1 MNISRFWQPLKKT
14 SYIGMVAIATTLSI
28 SLLNCTPSTPAP
40 SNLST
45 NYRWKNVAIGGGGYV
60 TGVYL
65 HPLQKDLAYI
75 RTDIGGFYRWDA
87 TNKKWIPLNERLS
100 RKDSNYYG
108 GEALAIDPNNANIV
122 YIAAGKYTASWSGLG
137 TIFKSGDRGQNW
149 TKLNINLP
157 MGSNEDKRW
166 LGARLVVNPFN
177 SKNIFFGS
185 RTNGLWKSSDAGV
198 TWAQVA
204 AFPGK
209 SKNNI
214 GISSVAFGKTAG
226 LMYANAYGDGLY
238 LSKDTGVTWSKI
250 SGSPT
255 QINRLVIATNSVMYV
270 THAAG
275 VSKYKNNVWTT
286 ITPTNAKATFS
297 SLTVDPTNPDRLLIA
312 YDQYDK
318 HDDANR
324 IFQSNDGGNTWQP
337 KTPTLNHQVSW
348 WYDWYFGSATSAIEF
363 DPKVPGKVW
372 LTDWYGVWQTPNI
385 DSNPTVWTNYEKGH
399 EELVSFALATPP
411 QGSALVSGMADV
423 DGFNHNNGL
432 DTYPTKD
439 FTRTGAWFQ
448 DTYSI
453 AYGENNPLQMVR
465 VGGHR
470 WSNIFT
476 GATSTDGGLT
486 WKQFPSFPA
495 NVMPLRVAMS
505 ATNPKLFVVSISNGQ
520 PIRTTDG
527 GSTWSSVSGL
537 PQGPGGAWYWGQ
549 PLVADKVDGN
559 AFYYYSNGKAYR
571 SIDGGATFKIVNSTL
586 NSESWSMI
594 KTLPGV
600 KGEVWLSLNGNGLH
614 RSPDGGASFSKIAG
628 VETAYLFAFG
638 KPPNDSNI
646 PALYVYGKVTGLG
659 EGIFRSLD
667 YGKTWASIGN
677 SQKLIGNQPNVME
690 ASRQTFGLVFI
701 GTNGRGV
708 YYGTP

>member
-1 MNISRFWQPLKKT
+1 MSISRFWQPLKKT
-14 SYIGMVAIATTLSI
+14 SYVSILAIASTLTV
-28 SLLNCTPSTPAP
+28 SLLSCTASTPPP

-45 NYRWKNVAIGGGGYV
+45 SYRWQNVSIGGGGYV

-75 RTDIGGFYRWDA
+75 RTDVGGFYRWDA
-87 TNKKWIPLNERLS
+87 TNKKWLPLNERLS
-100 RKDSNYYG
+100 RQESNYYG
-108 GEALAIDPNNANIV
+108 GEALAIDPKNSNIV

-137 TIFKSGDRGQNW
+137 TIFKSSDRGQNW

-166 LGARLVVNPFN
+166 LGARLVVNPFD
-177 SKNIFFGS
+177 SQVIFFGS
-185 RTNGLWKSSDAGV
+185 RLNGLWKSTDAGV
-198 TWAQVA
+198 KWTQVTS
-204 AFPGK
+204 FPGNPT
-209 SKNNI
+209 NNI
-214 GISSVAFGKTAG
+214 GISSIVFGKTSG
-226 LMYANAYGDGLY
+226 LMYANANGDGIY
-238 LSKDTGVTWSKI
+238 LSKDTGLTWRKV
-250 SGSPT
+250 SGSPS
-255 QINRLVIATNSVMYV
+255 QVNRLVVASNGVVYV

-286 ITPTNAKATFS
+286 ITPTNAKAAFS
-297 SLTVDPTNPDRLLIA
+297 GLTVDPAKPDRLLIA

-324 IFQSNDGGNTWQP
+324 VFQSNDGGDTWQQ

-363 DPKVPGKVW
+363 DPQVPGKVW
-372 LTDWYGVWQTPNI
+372 LTDWYGVWQTQNI
-385 DSNPTVWTNYEKGH
+385 DANPTVWTNYEKGH
-399 EELVSFALATPP
+399 EELVSFALAAPP
-411 QGSALVSGMADV
+411 QGSLLISGMADV

-432 DTYPTKD
+432 DTSPSKD

-453 AYGENNPLQMVR
+453 AYSESNPLQMIR

-470 WSNIFT
+470 WSNIFS

-486 WKQFPSFPA
+486 WKQFASFPP
-495 NVMPLRVAMS
+495 NKMPLRVAMS
-505 ATNPKLFVVSISNGQ
+505 ATNPNLSVVSISNSE

-527 GSTWSSVSGL
+527 GKSWSLVSGL
-537 PQGPGGAWYWGQ
+537 PPGPGGAWYWGQ

-559 AFYYYSNGKAYR
+559 TFYYYSGGKVYR
-571 SIDGGATFKIVNSTL
+571 SKDGGATFNVVNSTL
-586 NSESWSMI
+586 NSESWSML

-600 KGEVWLSLNGNGLH
+600 KGDVWLSLNGNGLH
-614 RSPDGGASFSKIAG
+614 RSPDGGPSFNKIAG

-646 PALYVYGKVTGLG
+646 PALYLYGKITGLG
-659 EGIFRSLD
+659 EGIFRSLN
-667 YGKTWASIGN
+667 YGKTWASISS
-677 SQKLIGNQPNVME
+677 SQKLVGNQPNVME
-690 ASRQTFGLVFI
+690 ASRQKFGLVFI
-701 GTNGRGV
+701 GTNGRGI